1 MSTRTQ
7 VLSSARVRARA
18 VRGDIGAEVRRA
30 RLASGLRMTDVG
42 RAIGRSAAW
51 ISRAERGLIVS
62 IGFDDLIMLGA
73 AVGLKLWVTTYPA
86 ERAIHDAPQL
96 MLLRRF
102 RARVGEMWHW
112 SFEVVVPIARDRRA
126 ADAVMEASGA
136 RIMVEAFTRIADAQ
150 AQLRAVLIKA
160 RDMGTSRVVIVVA
173 ATKANRRAMAAAAT
187 MLAAEFPLGTRA
199 TLAALIAGRDPGAN
213 GIVVI

>member
-7 VLSSARVRARA
+7 VLSAARVRARM
-18 VRGDIGAEVRRA
+18 VRGDVGIEIRRA
-30 RLASGLRMTDVG
+30 RLASGLRLTDVG

-51 ISRAERGLIVS
+51 ISRAERGLIAG
-62 IGFDDLIMLGA
+62 IGFDDLVILGA
-73 AVGLKLWVTTYPA
+73 AVGLKLWVTTFPA

-96 MLLRRF
+96 MLLRRL
-102 RARVGEMWHW
+102 RARVGETWRW
-112 SFEVVVPIARDRRA
+112 SFEVVVPIARDQRA
-126 ADAVMEASGA
+126 ADAVMETASA
-136 RIMVEAFTRIADAQ
+136 RIMVEAFTRVSDAQ
-150 AQLRAVLIKA
+150 AQLRAVQIKA
-160 RDMGTSRVVIVVA
+160 RDMGISRVVIVVA

-199 TLAALIAGRDPGAN
+199 TLAALAAGRDPGAN